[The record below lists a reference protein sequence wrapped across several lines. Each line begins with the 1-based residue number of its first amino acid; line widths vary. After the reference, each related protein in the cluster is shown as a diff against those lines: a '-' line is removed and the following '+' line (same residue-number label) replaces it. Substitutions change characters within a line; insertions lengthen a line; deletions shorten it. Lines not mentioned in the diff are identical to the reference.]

1 MKLSWKDAG
10 TKMTPVALNTNHYGL
25 LRWSPGDEPD
35 NPSAMSR
42 TLMKV
47 VLCDTGIGKD
57 FLKGLGSTENIPK
70 HMKMEKLHIKGNNHQ
85 DEEAADR
92 WENKI
97 LPNSPD
103 RRLTP
108 TKKCEN

>member
-10 TKMTPVALNTNHYGL
+10 TKMTLVALNTNHYGL
-25 LRWSPGDEPD
+25 LRWSPGDERD
-35 NPSAMSR
+35 NLSAVFR
-42 TLMKV
+42 TLMVEENQLMKV
-47 VLCDTGIGKD
+47 V
-57 FLKGLGSTENIPK
+57 LGSTENIPK
-70 HMKMEKLHIKGNNHQ
+70 HMKIERLHIKGNSHQ